1 MSQLENGLG
10 ASSTCCTPYLTAMQ
24 CRWIIHLQR
33 MRALMHAMAQLNA
46 YIGRCAVFFSL
57 IEGGDGDKGE
67 GSFLECEGSETLE
80 GTKTKRSNRPRQTS
94 MRAALRRA
102 LAAMRFAVGVELLIV
117 AAWSLIGAATCGL
130 SHMVEDSIDTAIV
143 CAHPTFAS
151 VVTPTRVGRVLDNP

>member
-1 MSQLENGLG
+1 
-10 ASSTCCTPYLTAMQ
+10 
-24 CRWIIHLQR
+24 

-46 YIGRCAVFFSL
+46 YIYRTMRSVFAL

-117 AAWSLIGAATCGL
+117 AAWSEQLL
-130 SHMVEDSIDTAIV
+130 VD
-143 CAHPTFAS
+143 
-151 VVTPTRVGRVLDNP
+151 

>member
-1 MSQLENGLG
+1 
-10 ASSTCCTPYLTAMQ
+10 
-24 CRWIIHLQR
+24 
-33 MRALMHAMAQLNA
+33 MRS
-46 YIGRCAVFFSL
+46 VFAL

>member
-1 MSQLENGLG
+1 
-10 ASSTCCTPYLTAMQ
+10 
-24 CRWIIHLQR
+24 
-33 MRALMHAMAQLNA
+33 MRS
-46 YIGRCAVFFSL
+46 VFAL

-117 AAWSLIGAATCGL
+117 AAWSMLIGAATCGL
-130 SHMVEDSIDTAIV
+130 SRPEMPRRLNTCVLT
-143 CAHPTFAS
+143 PTLHVDAS
-151 VVTPTRVGRVLDNP
+151 VVVPTRAGRILHKPVVVHLAGGAYGHDMIVLRPARAAVGRDASALVEGCRVK